1 MNLSTIQNNFA
12 RSFIGFTPVYPAPV
26 VDLSTCF
33 NDVEEGLSY
42 TVSVR
47 AVNGAGMGASS
58 NSRSVTTASGL

>member
-1 MNLSTIQNNFA
+1 MTLSTVQNNFN
-12 RSFIGFTPVYPAPV
+12 RSFTISNPIYPATVP
-26 VDLSTCF
+26 DLSTCF

-47 AVNGAGMGASS
+47 AVNGAGMGTSS